1 MIPEQRANH
10 GKLHVHQPERHV
22 APETESIRAERLQ
35 RPEDGALTDL
45 AYILSGTYFTHGL
58 QDAADALFA
67 EVHRSN
73 MSKLDENGRPI
84 YREDGKVLKSAR
96 FSEPDLRVICTEVTT
111 NG

>member
-1 MIPEQRANH
+1 MASCTCISPNGMSLPKQSRSGPNASN
-10 GKLHVHQPERHV
+10 
-22 APETESIRAERLQ
+22 
-35 RPEDGALTDL
+35 PEDGALTDL

-96 FSEPDLRVICTEVTT
+96 FSEPDLRVICTGVTT